1 MKFQEKT
8 QALLQRN
15 KTKKRILPFITQYHP
30 AVPNLKEILTG
41 MWYLI
46 QQQPLLNQIFK
57 EPPIISYRKGRSLKG
72 ELRCKNELFSE
83 KRTVREGSILTTC
96 LVFLSFVPYI
106 FWLKRS
112 RKSSLD
118 FRHLGSFLSCVVL
131 TSSCL

>member
-1 MKFQEKT
+1 MLKVHLDHNDISPPFW
-8 QALLQRN
+8 
-15 KTKKRILPFITQYHP
+15 KKRLH
-30 AVPNLKEILTG
+30 LLHGEILVS
-41 MWYLI
+41 LEQLRAI
-46 QQQPLLNQIFK
+46 HLLAKSHVSGYINGILFFACCLAK
-57 EPPIISYRKGRSLKG
+57 IKG

-83 KRTVREGSILTTC
+83 KRAVREGSILTTC

-118 FRHLGSFLSCVVL
+118 FRHLGRFLSHVVL